1 MDSLKFTEIEL
12 ETIANA
18 MDDYM
23 CYADDEFA
31 SSEDL
36 IGGQSVEDRVTSI
49 NNKIDSYFTLKNQI
63 TNTLLIVNKES
74 DGESINNTLKVL
86 LDVVSYDQLKEIK
99 NIIENDYLI
108 DVN

>member
-1 MDSLKFTEIEL
+1 MNLSNFTENEL
-12 ETIANA
+12 ETISLS
-18 MDDYM
+18 MDDYIN
-23 CYADDEFA
+23 YDDE
-31 SSEDL
+31 SLSNDEL

-49 NNKIDSYFTLKNQI
+49 QNKIDSYFILKNQI
-63 TNTLLIVNKES
+63 RDTLLIVNKES
-74 DGESINNTLKVL
+74 EGESITNTLKVL